1 MADKRTKTTMSK
13 VNKEIAPY
21 VKVHL
26 FGKST
31 IDANNLSKVSLALLP
46 KYNNVEIIQA
56 REPGVDGKPYMKI
69 TVKET
74 FGTKEQI
81 FIITGKLNKKGK
93 QKDSVA
99 WVDDI
104 EDYLAAIEDD

>member
-1 MADKRTKTTMSK
+1 MKDKRIKTTMSK

-31 IDANNLSKVSLALLP
+31 IDANNLSMVSLTLLP
-46 KYNNVEIIQA
+46 KYSNVEIIQA

-69 TVKET
+69 SVKEL
-74 FGTKEQI
+74 FGTKEEI
-81 FIITGKLNKKGK
+81 FIVTGKLSKKTK
-93 QKDSVA
+93 KKDSAA

-104 EDYLAAIEDD
+104 EDYLAATED